1 LEGNEKWREEVEGK
15 GEYMKKWR
23 ETKIVFHQIK

>member
-15 GEYMKKWR
+15 GEYRKKM
-23 ETKIVFHQIK
+23 EGDENSIPPN